1 MAKWG
6 ATHPGR
12 MCRSKGWSRR
22 VPLAA
27 DETRKE
33 VREMHFNLSLRLP
46 KAVVIQVIIV
56 ITVIF
61 GVSAPLAL

>member
-1 MAKWG
+1 
-6 ATHPGR
+6 
-12 MCRSKGWSRR
+12 
-22 VPLAA
+22 
-27 DETRKE
+27 
-33 VREMHFNLSLRLP
+33 MHFNLSLRLP